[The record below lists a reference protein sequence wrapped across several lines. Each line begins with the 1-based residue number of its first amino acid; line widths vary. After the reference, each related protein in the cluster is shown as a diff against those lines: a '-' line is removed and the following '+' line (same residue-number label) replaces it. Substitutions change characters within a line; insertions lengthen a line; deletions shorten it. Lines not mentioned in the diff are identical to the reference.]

1 MYIVHRKIKAIG
13 RAQCHFKNDEKALS
27 GLINDIWY
35 RFNMYSMSLPVNART
50 LYEFL
55 QILEDVT
62 ICLSSKKQTKL
73 LLFSYNQVNGR
84 VRNMN
89 KDRHVDLSNFQT
101 GSNNM
106 EEKKMR

>member
-1 MYIVHRKIKAIG
+1 MHIVHRKIKAMG
-13 RAQCHFKNDEKALS
+13 RAQRHFKNDEKPPS

-35 RFNMYSMSLPVNART
+35 RFNMYSMSLLVNTRT

-73 LLFSYNQVNGR
+73 LLFSYNQLNGR
-84 VRNMN
+84 VRNVN

-106 EEKKMR
+106 EKKKTR